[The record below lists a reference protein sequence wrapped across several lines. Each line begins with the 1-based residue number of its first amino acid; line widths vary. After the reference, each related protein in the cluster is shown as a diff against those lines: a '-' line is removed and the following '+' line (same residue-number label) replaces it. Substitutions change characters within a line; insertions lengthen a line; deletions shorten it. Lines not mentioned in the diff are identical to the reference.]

1 MDSIGNFLKLVFP
14 IQSQKTKDNP
24 YGQVSISQLK
34 IFGKKINHL
43 LYYDIDTNTKE
54 SIDRILIDMG
64 IPIND
69 IYSQIHD
76 VDYEIAAVDEDSK
89 ITLKD
94 MLIIM
99 RRAEKCIEC

>member
-1 MDSIGNFLKLVFP
+1 V
-14 IQSQKTKDNP
+14 KTRDNP
-24 YGQVSISQLK
+24 YGQVSLSQLK

-43 LYYDIDTNTKE
+43 LYYEVDNQTKD

-76 VDYEIAAVDEDSK
+76 VNYEIAAVDEETK

-94 MLIIM
+94 MILIM
-99 RRAEKCIEC
+99 RRAENCINS